1 VSHSCGEKFAE
12 IEVLPI
18 ARARNRDARSAA
30 STLSGKS
37 RTRPG
42 QKCNAER
49 SRFTCERHIRAAA
62 ISRVRGDIS
71 PFTDT
76 RDNSHNLCNLDR
88 ALPMRSGLVNE
99 PLFQWERRGRQTRL
113 WGYGKGSS
121 KGILVACIPNSQE
134 IQKDTC
140 YVLRSVCILRYLW
153 SRGQDNQTVK
163 RSFMKRHLSR
173 LMHPRC
179 WSSRLN
185 LGNAKY

>member
-1 VSHSCGEKFAE
+1 LSSGYKFMSHSCGEKFAE

-88 ALPMRSGLVNE
+88 ALPMRSGLVRYFNE
-99 PLFQWERRGRQTRL
+99 SDVVARRGSEDTERDLR
-113 WGYGKGSS
+113 GEFSS
-121 KGILVACIPNSQE
+121 RAYRTARKFRRIHATCSVACVFCDI
-134 IQKDTC
+134 
-140 YVLRSVCILRYLW
+140 LW
-153 SRGQDNQTVK
+153 SRGQDNQMVK

-173 LMHPRC
+173 LMHPR
-179 WSSRLN
+179 R
-185 LGNAKY
+185 